1 MSRRLRGL
9 RRGSQLVFFAAFVA
23 LFGLAATVAPTSV
36 PPDLFLRSDPLIALS
51 GMASLRRLLLPLLW
65 FALPVVALSLALG
78 RAYCGWVCPMGTAL
92 DLGERLLHLR
102 GRRPSQA
109 PPWRRV
115 KFYLLLALL
124 VTILLPAARRSAD
137 ELSLSQTVGLSAV
150 YLLDPI
156 ALLTRTFTLVLLPAV
171 QWVLGFTSDQLTAF
185 SYSDLLD
192 RHLWLARVVNPVQ
205 GAVGYVAGPAYFRL
219 GLFSFA
225 FFLGIIALG
234 SIARRFWCR
243 NLCPL
248 GALLGFLGKAS
259 PVRLAVSEKCTRC
272 LRCVNECKTGAI
284 TEDPHRYRGP
294 ECIAC
299 FTCVAICPEKAISLT
314 VRRADADRD
323 DALQLDRRRVLQAA
337 GLGVAALVLP
347 KVDWTGRFD
356 ERKVTKFASDKLIRP
371 PGALPEEPF
380 VTACV
385 RCGECMK
392 ICPTNALQPALG
404 EGGLQALGTPIVVPR
419 IGPCA
424 QACNLCGQV
433 CPTRAIEPFTIEE
446 KDHLYLGTAMVD
458 RSLCI
463 AWAADKQ
470 CLICDE
476 ACSYRAIS
484 QKTTEGVGRPVID
497 EHVCVGCGLCERAC
511 PIQPQAAIHVYASGD
526 KRHLSRVEQAAWRQQ
541 AQQEPAGESPYSQQA
556 GREGPG

>member
-1 MSRRLRGL
+1 MTARKPRGYRRLRWAIQLTLLVLFAVLLARTRYGIAPNL
-9 RRGSQLVFFAAFVA
+9 TDIFFRFDPLVFAVVSIATRTLVAAGLLSLVVVVATLLFGRFFCGFVCPLGTTIDLADAAFRRKSQRATNWKWGKFLILIFLLVSAA
-23 LFGLAATVAPTSV
+23 LGASFVG
-36 PPDLFLRSDPLIALS
+36 FFDPLAIFSRTLTLV
-51 GMASLRRLLLPLLW
+51 GFPVITW
-65 FALPVVALSLALG
+65 FGGLVAG
-78 RAYCGWVCPMGTAL
+78 V
-92 DLGERLLHLR
+92 
-102 GRRPSQA
+102 RPA
-109 PPWRRV
+109 V
-115 KFYLLLALL
+115 FTETLLALATFL
-124 VTILLPAARRSAD
+124 VII
-137 ELSLSQTVGLSAV
+137 G
-150 YLLDPI
+150 
-156 ALLTRTFTLVLLPAV
+156 
-171 QWVLGFTSDQLTAF
+171 LGF
-185 SYSDLLD
+185 
-192 RHLWLARVVNPVQ
+192 
-205 GAVGYVAGPAYFRL
+205 
-219 GLFSFA
+219 
-225 FFLGIIALG
+225 IAP
-234 SIARRFWCR
+234 RFWCR

-284 TEDPHRYRGP
+284 MEDPHRYRGT